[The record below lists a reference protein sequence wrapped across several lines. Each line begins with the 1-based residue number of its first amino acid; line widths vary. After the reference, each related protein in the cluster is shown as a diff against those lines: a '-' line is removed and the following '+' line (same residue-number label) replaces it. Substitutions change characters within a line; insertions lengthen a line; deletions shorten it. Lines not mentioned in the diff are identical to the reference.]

1 MNAKHTAMATEDE
14 RNQIDTVI
22 HHESRLA
29 HVPPLPELPL
39 PLPPTSSELP
49 NPTIP
54 VLPISR
60 ILPFVTLSKR
70 KHGAVN
76 DIALATMENEG
87 GDNVDAD
94 GDVICKRHKRKC
106 WRCGSLGCRGNGRG
120 GNCKNPC
127 QDCGDREGNC

>member
-1 MNAKHTAMATEDE
+1 MSHLSLNFHC
-14 RNQIDTVI
+14 
-22 HHESRLA
+22 HCH
-29 HVPPLPELPL
+29 P
-39 PLPPTSSELP
+39 SSELP

-54 VLPISR
+54 ALPISR

-70 KHGAVN
+70 KRGAVN

-94 GDVICKRHKRKC
+94 GDVIRKRRKRKC
-106 WRCGSLGCRGNGRG
+106 WRCGSLGCCGNGRG

-127 QDCGDREGNC
+127 QDCGDREGNCPGRNSRYPSKQL